1 MMLMIG
7 LVGAMRA
14 SELSG
19 LERGDVDLERGRVS
33 INRSHT
39 EGHIG
44 KPKTEGA
51 AAWCCSRSR
60 SPKSCAGT

>member
-1 MMLMIG
+1 MMLVIG

-14 SELSG
+14 SEISG
-19 LERGDVDLERGRVS
+19 LERGDVDLERGTVS

-44 KPKTEGA
+44 KPKTEG
-51 AAWCCSRSR
+51 SRR
-60 SPKSCAGT
+60 VVLLPPEVTDELRA